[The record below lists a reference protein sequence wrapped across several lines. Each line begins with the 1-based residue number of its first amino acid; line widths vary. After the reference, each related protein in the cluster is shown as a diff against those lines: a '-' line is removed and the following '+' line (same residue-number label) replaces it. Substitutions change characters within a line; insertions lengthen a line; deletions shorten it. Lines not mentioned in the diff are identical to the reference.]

1 MSSLNNDT
9 LQSKCHEMAD
19 NNNTLR
25 ERIVE
30 LTAEIN
36 DQEEEF

>member
-1 MSSLNNDT
+1 MNDQSLVNACNEMKENN
-9 LQSKCHEMAD
+9 QAK
-19 NNNTLR
+19 R

-36 DQEEEF
+36 DQEAEF